1 MRKYRRS
8 GPYGTTRRLLAALD
22 ETQAP
27 KDTLL
32 DVGGGIGMIAH
43 EMLAT
48 GTSHA
53 VIVDASPAFLAAAQD
68 ESERRLTEDRL
79 RLQLGDAVAL
89 RDDVPAADVVTLDKV
104 VCCYVDME
112 SLIATAASRAR
123 RLMALAYPRDDW
135 WVRALVACGNFAL
148 RVKGKRLSQLRAS
161 QRRNR
166 GGTPPRRPRA
176 AIAAARRLL
185 DRRGVRA
192 ARDGVASRSLRPTCG
207 GSLLV
212 LGEPQRQQIDAEVCE
227 ENRENAEDYSRVESP
242 APRTAPLHP
251 QLQKSNLWGR
261 HPACIAAGTFPV
273 LPPCSAGSASICC
286 PDPVRTKRS
295 PARRRAARRRSG
307 ARSRR
312 RRRTGAARRARPRP
326 R

>member
-1 MRKYRRS
+1 MACSSNCCGAADFFGDRIARRNMRKYRRG
-8 GPYGTTRRLLAALD
+8 GPYGTTKRLLAALD
-22 ETQAP
+22 EAEAP

-112 SLIATAASRAR
+112 SLLAITASRAR

-135 WVRALVACGNFAL
+135 WVRLLVAGGNLMLRLRGNAFRSYVHRNAAIEAAL
-148 RVKGKRLSQLRAS
+148 RRA
-161 QRRNR
+161 
-166 GGTPPRRPRA
+166 GLAP
-176 AIAAARRLL
+176 
-185 DRRGVRA
+185 
-192 ARDGVASRSLRPTCG
+192 RSLRRG
-207 GSLLV
+207 AFWIV
-212 LGEPQRQQIDAEVCE
+212 AVFE
-227 ENRENAEDYSRVESP
+227 
-242 APRTAPLHP
+242 
-251 QLQKSNLWGR
+251 
-261 HPACIAAGTFPV
+261 
-273 LPPCSAGSASICC
+273 
-286 PDPVRTKRS
+286 
-295 PARRRAARRRSG
+295 RAATS
-307 ARSRR
+307 
-312 RRRTGAARRARPRP
+312 
-326 R
+326 